1 MACSLPAL
9 MQFIPFFFCVAMCML
24 QVRALQAVLETS
36 GSAFPEAMMG
46 RRESS
51 ERYLPKIII
60 EKSQKID
67 SIGNR
72 KKTKNI
78 GTVLGFAI
86 LAPLEK
92 SSNSIE
98 NFNIFSNIKKKN
110 CESSPLFSSIFLEK
124 TLIFKILWIHKCN
137 FKILWIHKILIPK
150 IVDPQ
155 NLKSRIR
162 DFCGSTSWQVEKLW
176 IHKSDFQIL

>member
-1 MACSLPAL
+1 
-9 MQFIPFFFCVAMCML
+9 
-24 QVRALQAVLETS
+24 
-36 GSAFPEAMMG
+36 MG

-67 SIGNR
+67 SLGNR

-98 NFNIFSNIKKKN
+98 NFNIFSNIKKN
-110 CESSPLFSSIFLEK
+110 FCESSPLFSSIFFGK
-124 TLIFKILWIHKCN
+124 NI
-137 FKILWIHKILIPK
+137 
-150 IVDPQ
+150 
-155 NLKSRIR
+155 
-162 DFCGSTSWQVEKLW
+162 DF
-176 IHKSDFQIL
+176 

>member
-1 MACSLPAL
+1 
-9 MQFIPFFFCVAMCML
+9 MCML

-67 SIGNR
+67 SLGNR

-98 NFNIFSNIKKKN
+98 NFNIFSNIKKKLR
-110 CESSPLFSSIFLEK
+110 EFPPIFFYFFLEK
-124 TLIFKILWIHKCN
+124 NI
-137 FKILWIHKILIPK
+137 
-150 IVDPQ
+150 
-155 NLKSRIR
+155 
-162 DFCGSTSWQVEKLW
+162 DF
-176 IHKSDFQIL
+176 

>member
-1 MACSLPAL
+1 
-9 MQFIPFFFCVAMCML
+9 MCML

-72 KKTKNI
+72 KNKKHRNGIVFCNTGAI
-78 GTVLGFAI
+78 GKI
-86 LAPLEK
+86 IK
-92 SSNSIE
+92 
-98 NFNIFSNIKKKN
+98 FN
-110 CESSPLFSSIFLEK
+110 
-124 TLIFKILWIHKCN
+124 
-137 FKILWIHKILIPK
+137 
-150 IVDPQ
+150 
-155 NLKSRIR
+155 
-162 DFCGSTSWQVEKLW
+162 
-176 IHKSDFQIL
+176 

>member
-9 MQFIPFFFCVAMCML
+9 MQFIPFFFCVAMCMLQVRAL

-78 GTVLGFAI
+78 GTVLCFAI

-98 NFNIFSNIKKKN
+98 NFNIFSNIKKKMR
-110 CESSPLFSSIFLEK
+110 EFPPIFFYFFWK
-124 TLIFKILWIHKCN
+124 KH
-137 FKILWIHKILIPK
+137 
-150 IVDPQ
+150 
-155 NLKSRIR
+155 
-162 DFCGSTSWQVEKLW
+162 
-176 IHKSDFQIL
+176 